1 MATGVVYKDLLP
13 IPDDDPR
20 GEEGTTTTM
29 TDAPTESHALAM
41 QSVQSPAEKGAAQI
55 DHEHDVVNLGWNEP
69 KEAIANPLVGGL
81 NNEDLWI
88 LVRRYET
95 VSKMGCSKCITSKR
109 SRTRPRV
116 AWT

>member
-1 MATGVVYKDLLP
+1 MATGAVYKDLLP

-20 GEEGTTTTM
+20 HGEATTTTM

-41 QSVQSPAEKGAAQI
+41 EAANRAEYKGAAQV
-55 DHEHDVVNLGWNEP
+55 DHAADVVNLGWNEP

-88 LVRRYET
+88 LVRRFNK
-95 VSKMGCSKCITSKR
+95 VSRLRFPTTWLR
-109 SRTRPRV
+109 
-116 AWT
+116 